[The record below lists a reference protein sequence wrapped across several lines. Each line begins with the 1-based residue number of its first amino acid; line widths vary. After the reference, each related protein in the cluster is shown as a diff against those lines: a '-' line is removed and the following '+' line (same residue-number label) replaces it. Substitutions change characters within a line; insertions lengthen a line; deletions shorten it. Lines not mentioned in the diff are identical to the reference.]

1 MVDIGEADAVPLGG
15 KMLKIK
21 IDTETFRVISIFER
35 VTRVQP
41 KDCLITDSSIYFLI
55 DKENIG
61 VAIGKNG
68 ETAKKISRVLAKE
81 VRLFE
86 YSNDAAT
93 LLKNLIPSAESI
105 EIAGSTAKFTI
116 PAKSRYSV
124 IGRAGKNIN
133 VVKELMERHCGVT
146 ELKFR

>member
-1 MVDIGEADAVPLGG
+1 MN
-15 KMLKIK
+15 IK
-21 IDTETFRVISIFER
+21 IDTETFRVISVFER

-41 KDCLITDSSIYFLI
+41 KDCLITENAVYFLI
-55 DKENIG
+55 DKEKIG

-68 ETAKKISRVLAKE
+68 STAQKISRVLAKE

-86 YSNDAAT
+86 YSNDAGT
-93 LLKNLIPSAESI
+93 LLKNLIPSAENIDVS
-105 EIAGSTAKFTI
+105 GTTVKFTI
-116 PAKSRYSV
+116 PAKTRYSV

-133 VVKELMERHCGVT
+133 VIKELMERHTGVT

>member
-1 MVDIGEADAVPLGG
+1 MS
-15 KMLKIK
+15 KIK

-35 VTRVQP
+35 VTKVQP
-41 KDCLITDSSIYFLI
+41 KDCLITDSSVYFLI

-86 YSNDAAT
+86 YSSDPAT
-93 LLKNLIPSAESI
+93 LLKNLISSAENI
-105 EIAGSTAKFTI
+105 EVTGNTAKFTVPSKNRSAI
-116 PAKSRYSV
+116 
-124 IGRAGKNIN
+124 IGRGGKNIN